1 MRVISVLAVVL
12 VISVAVATTGQ
23 DDGHEGIPAGVFV
36 TPAGFFMVATE
47 DLGLYKQPPRR
58 LGPIPF
64 FRFQGEPNGVLST
77 GAVFVILGR
86 DTRNDPPW
94 FHVMDTAGATGWL
107 SPEVD
112 GSWVPIVMDLTSDDR
127 TIAFDAAIDYYTALD
142 QIEAPVPPGALNALT
157 IAKNTIP

>member
-12 VISVAVATTGQ
+12 ATSVAVATAGQ
-23 DDGHEGIPAGVFV
+23 DDGHETTPAGVFV
-36 TPAGFFMVATE
+36 TPAGVFMVATE
-47 DLGLYKQPPRR
+47 DLGLYNQPPRR

-94 FHVMDTAGATGWL
+94 LEVRGAAGEAGWL
-107 SPEVD
+107 SPEVE
-112 GSWVPIVMDLTSDDR
+112 GAWVPIVMDFTSDDR
-127 TIAFDAAIDYYTALD
+127 VVAFDAAIDYYTALD
-142 QIEAPVPPGALNALT
+142 KIEAPVPPGVLDALT
-157 IAKNTIP
+157 IARNAIQ